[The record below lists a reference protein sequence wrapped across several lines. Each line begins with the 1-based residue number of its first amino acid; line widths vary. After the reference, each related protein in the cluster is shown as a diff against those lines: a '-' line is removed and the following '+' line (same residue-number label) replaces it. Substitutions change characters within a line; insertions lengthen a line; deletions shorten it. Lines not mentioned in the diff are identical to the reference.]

1 MITKSALAA
10 LVSVLFPAP
19 CRICTRPLTNASRIP
34 LCEECLAGFD
44 RIMEPMCQC
53 CGRPFDSVAAA
64 MAVQP
69 LCRLCRASFYAF
81 NRARSFAVYNDALFE
96 AIILMKYEEVAR
108 LGYWFAQRLAEI
120 VLQAPE
126 KWRPDVIVPV
136 PLHPDRRRERGYNQ
150 AELIARPL
158 AKRLGIPIQPSL
170 LVRTRPRSPRLLLSR
185 AERWKSV
192 HGVYAIGKDLRV
204 DNRRILLVDDV
215 LTTGAT
221 LDSCAQAL
229 RQGGASEVLGLTVA
243 RIVPGRS
250 LARLSLHRRISTN
263 EANL

>member
-1 MITKSALAA
+1 M
-10 LVSVLFPAP
+10 
-19 CRICTRPLTNASRIP
+19 N
-34 LCEECLAGFD
+34 
-44 RIMEPMCQC
+44 PMCQC

-64 MAVQP
+64 MATQP

-81 NRARSFAVYNDALFE
+81 DHARSFAVYNDALFE

-108 LGYWFAQRLAEI
+108 LGHWFAQCLAEI

-126 KWRPDVIVPV
+126 EWRPDVIVPV

-158 AKRLGIPIQPSL
+158 AKRLGIHIQPSL
-170 LVRTRPRSPRLLLSR
+170 LVRTGPRPPRQLLSR

-192 HGVYAIGKDLRV
+192 RGVYAIGKGLRV

-215 LTTGAT
+215 MTTGAT
-221 LDSCAQAL
+221 LDSCARTL
-229 RQGGASEVLGLTVA
+229 RQAGASAVLGLTVA

-250 LARLSLHRRISTN
+250 IAQPSQHLRISMN
-263 EANL
+263 GANL